1 MQEEM
6 VGNDPNRREG
16 SSTFGDIFEAS
27 MRSLQP
33 GDIVKGTVVAI
44 DKDSVTVDV
53 GFKSEGII
61 PIAEFTSPSG
71 DLLVEQGQE
80 IDVYVE
86 SVLDEIGVIRLSFA
100 RARESSVWRKIEQA
114 FRDNAPIEGTVV
126 GRVKG
131 GLRVDIGVEAFLPGS
146 HVDIRPTRS
155 LEKYVGE
162 RMEFSI
168 IKCNRARG
176 NVVVSR
182 RAILE
187 KERDVLKTETLKV
200 LEAGVILEGTV
211 KNVTDYGA
219 FVDLGGIDGLLHV
232 TDMAWGRVSHP
243 SKVVSP
249 GDVVKV
255 VVLKYD
261 ADSDRISL
269 GMKQLKE
276 DPWVTVADRLFPGSR
291 VRGKVVSITDYG
303 AFVEVEEGI
312 EGLVHVSEMSWTS
325 RVTHPSKVVSVGD
338 EVDVMVLAVDPA
350 NRRISLGLKQVTP
363 NPWET
368 LRATH
373 PVGTVMRGKVTSLTD
388 FGAFVN
394 VAEGIDGL
402 IHVSD
407 LHWTRKVRHPSEV
420 LNKGDDVEA
429 VVLGIDVE
437 NERLSL
443 GLKQSAPDPWSDM
456 ERRYPVGTRVN
467 GKVTNVT
474 DFGVFVEI
482 ENGVEG
488 MIHVSQLS
496 RERVENPRDLL
507 QPGAAVEAEI
517 LQIDVRE
524 HRIALSV
531 RSLLDTQDKAEM
543 RQYMSKGPATASPR
557 TTLGDLLH
565 KELEKGRGGV
575 AQETP
580 EQDESEK

>member
-1 MQEEM
+1 MQEET

-16 SSTFGDIFEAS
+16 STSFGDIFEAS
-27 MRSLQP
+27 LRSVQP

-53 GFKSEGII
+53 GFKSEGVI
-61 PIAEFTSPSG
+61 PLSEFIGPAG
-71 DLLVEQGQE
+71 DLLVKQGQE

-86 SVLDEIGVIRLSFA
+86 SVHDEVGQIRLSFA
-100 RARESSVWRKIEQA
+100 RARESSVWRKVEQA
-114 FRDNAPIEGTVV
+114 FREGTPIEGTVV

-146 HVDIRPTRS
+146 HVDIRPSRS
-155 LEKYVGE
+155 LERYVGE
-162 RMEFSI
+162 RMELSI

-187 KERDVLKTETLKV
+187 KERDALKSETLKV
-200 LEAGVILEGTV
+200 LEEGVILEGTV

-232 TDMAWGRVSHP
+232 TDMAWGRISHP
-243 SKVVSP
+243 SKMVSP

-261 ADSDRISL
+261 PTSDRISL
-269 GMKQLKE
+269 GMKQLKD
-276 DPWVTVADRLFPGSR
+276 DPWTTVADRLFPSSR
-291 VRGKVVSITDYG
+291 VRGRVVSITDYG
-303 AFVEVEEGI
+303 AFVEVEDGI

-325 RVTHPSKVVSVGD
+325 RITHPSKVVSVGD

-373 PVGTVMRGKVTSLTD
+373 PVGSTIRGKVTSLTD

-420 LNKGDDVEA
+420 LGKGDEVEA

-443 GLKQSAPDPWSDM
+443 GLKQAAPDPWSDM
-456 ERRYPVGTRVN
+456 ERRYPIGTRVR

-482 ENGVEG
+482 EEGVEG
-488 MIHVSQLS
+488 MIHVSQLG
-496 RERVENPRDLL
+496 RDRVENPRDQV
-507 QPGAAVEAEI
+507 QPGTEIEAEV
-517 LQIDVRE
+517 LQIDTRE
-524 HRIALSV
+524 RRIALSV
-531 RSLLDTQDKAEM
+531 RSLLDSQDKAEM
-543 RQYMSKGPATASPR
+543 RQYMSKADSPR

-565 KELEKGRGGV
+565 KELEKGRGTAREAEEREG
-575 AQETP
+575 T
-580 EQDESEK
+580 EK

>member
-1 MQEEM
+1 
-6 VGNDPNRREG
+6 
-16 SSTFGDIFEAS
+16 
-27 MRSLQP
+27 
-33 GDIVKGTVVAI
+33 
-44 DKDSVTVDV
+44 
-53 GFKSEGII
+53 
-61 PIAEFTSPSG
+61 
-71 DLLVEQGQE
+71 
-80 IDVYVE
+80 
-86 SVLDEIGVIRLSFA
+86 
-100 RARESSVWRKIEQA
+100 
-114 FRDNAPIEGTVV
+114 
-126 GRVKG
+126 
-131 GLRVDIGVEAFLPGS
+131 
-146 HVDIRPTRS
+146 
-155 LEKYVGE
+155 
-162 RMEFSI
+162 
-168 IKCNRARG
+168 
-176 NVVVSR
+176 VSR
-182 RAILE
+182 RSILE
-187 KERDVLKTETLKV
+187 KERDALKSETLKV
-200 LEAGVILEGTV
+200 LEEGVILEGTV

-232 TDMAWGRVSHP
+232 TDMAWGRVGHP
-243 SKVVSP
+243 SKVISP
-249 GDVVKV
+249 GEVVRV

-261 ADSDRISL
+261 AASDRISL

-276 DPWVTVADRLFPGSR
+276 DPWLTVADRLFPGSR

-303 AFVEVEEGI
+303 AFVEVEDGV

-363 NPWET
+363 NPWES

-373 PVGTVMRGKVTSLTD
+373 PVGSTLHGKVTSLTD

-429 VVLGIDVE
+429 VVLGIDVD

-456 ERRYPVGTRVN
+456 ERRYPPGTRVK

-482 ENGVEG
+482 QEGVEG
-488 MIHVSQLS
+488 MIHVSQLG
-496 RERVENPRDLL
+496 RERVENPRD
-507 QPGAAVEAEI
+507 QVQVGSEIDAEVM
-517 LQIDVRE
+517 QIDTRE
-524 HRIALSV
+524 RRIALSV
-531 RSLLDTQDKAEM
+531 RSLLDSQDKAEV
-543 RQYMSKGPATASPR
+543 RQYLSKSADSSR

-565 KELEKGRGGV
+565 KELEKGRGAV
-575 AQETP
+575 REAADQEG
-580 EQDESEK
+580 SEK

>member
-1 MQEEM
+1 MREEM

-16 SSTFGDIFEAS
+16 MNSFGDIFEAS
-27 MRSLQP
+27 LRSLQP
-33 GDIVKGTVVAI
+33 GEIVKGTVVSI
-44 DKDSVTVDV
+44 DKDAVTVDV
-53 GFKSEGII
+53 GFKSEGV
-61 PIAEFTSPSG
+61 IALSEFIGPSG
-71 DLLVEQGQE
+71 NLLVEPGQE
-80 IDVYVE
+80 IDVYVDSVGDE
-86 SVLDEIGVIRLSFA
+86 SGQIRLSFA
-100 RARESSVWRKIEQA
+100 RARESTVWRRIEQA
-114 FRDNAPIEGTVV
+114 FRDGTPIEGTVV

-146 HVDIRPTRS
+146 HVDIRPTRA
-155 LEKYVGE
+155 LEKYIGE
-162 RMEFSI
+162 RTEFNV

-182 RAILE
+182 RSILE
-187 KERDVLKTETLKV
+187 KERDALKSETLKV
-200 LEAGVILEGTV
+200 LEEGVILEGTV

-232 TDMAWGRVSHP
+232 TDMAWGRVGHP

-249 GDVVKV
+249 GDVVRV

-261 ADSDRISL
+261 PASDRISL

-276 DPWVTVADRLFPGSR
+276 DPWLTVADRLFPGSR

-303 AFVEVEEGI
+303 AFVEVEEGV

-325 RVTHPSKVVSVGD
+325 RVTHPSKVVAVGD

-373 PVGTVMRGKVTSLTD
+373 PVGSTLRGKVTSLTD

-443 GLKQSAPDPWSDM
+443 GLKQAAPDPWSDM
-456 ERRYPVGTRVN
+456 ERRYPPGTRVR

-482 ENGVEG
+482 QEGVEG
-488 MIHVSQLS
+488 MIHVSQLG
-496 RERVENPRDLL
+496 RERVENPRD
-507 QPGAAVEAEI
+507 QVQVGSEIDAEVM
-517 LQIDVRE
+517 QIDTRE
-524 HRIALSV
+524 RRIALSV
-531 RSLLDTQDKAEM
+531 RSLLDSQDKAEI
-543 RQYMSKGPATASPR
+543 RQYMSKTTESSR

-565 KELEKGRGGV
+565 KELEKGRG
-575 AQETP
+575 AAREAADQEG
-580 EQDESEK
+580 SEK